1 MKYFKVFILLILIAG
16 SVSCQQ
22 EKKKINQESVD
33 RVIGTKHELTSS
45 IDSISYAIGLE
56 LGTNLHRKGADDLV
70 LPILFEAFESA
81 FKDSAFSL
89 THEEARDHVVNY
101 QIMLQN
107 REVEQIEKQTMANR
121 ENADK
126 FFAENRSKE
135 GVIEHENG
143 MQYKVI
149 KEGEGESPGGS
160 DKAYLYYKAKKL
172 NGEVFDESDRSKD
185 PFGYDI
191 DRIIGGWRDALMMMK
206 PGSIYE
212 VYVPDTLGYGKKGA
226 KGIEPGE
233 AIIYELEMISW
244 EPNLP
249 PKPKSDK
256 KAEAKSADKNKK

>member
-1 MKYFKVFILLILIAG
+1 MKYLKVFILVMIITG

-22 EKKKINQESVD
+22 ENNKMKTETSN
-33 RVIGTKHELTSS
+33 RVIAVKHELTTT
-45 IDSISYAIGLE
+45 IDSVSYAIGME
-56 LGTNLHRKGADDLV
+56 LGRNLHLKGANDLN

-81 FKDSAFSL
+81 FKDSSFSI
-89 THEEARDHVVNY
+89 TNEQARDHVVNY

-107 REVEQIEKQTMANR
+107 REVEQIEKQTLSNR
-121 ENADK
+121 ETAEM
-126 FFAENRSKE
+126 FFAENRNE
-135 GVIEHENG
+135 DGIIVHENG
-143 MQYKVI
+143 MQYRII
-149 KEGEGESPGGS
+149 KEGEGESPGSS
-160 DKAYLYYKAKKL
+160 DKAFLYYKAKNL
-172 NGEVFDESDRSKD
+172 NGELIEESDRSKD

-212 VYVPDTLGYGKKGA
+212 VFVPDTLGYGKKGA

-249 PKPKSDK
+249 PKTKTDK
-256 KAEAKSADKNKK
+256 KNEAKSADKNKK